1 MSEPNTINILVVED
15 DEIAREG
22 IRRALRKARI
32 CNPLFEASNGLEAL
46 EVLRGQNSDRVPR
59 PRLVLLD
66 LQMPR
71 MNGFEFLDELRADA
85 ELQDT
90 VVFVLTTSDA
100 DRDKAQAYDRH
111 VAGYILKSRV
121 GRDFLGLMD
130 MLEAYWRIVELP
142 QE

>member
-1 MSEPNTINILVVED
+1 MSEPNTINILLVED
-15 DEIAREG
+15 DDIAREG

-32 CNPLFEASNGLEAL
+32 CNPLHEAGNGFEAL
-46 EVLRGQNSDRVPR
+46 EMLRGQNCDRVPR
-59 PRLVLLD
+59 PLLVLLD

-71 MNGFEFLDELRADA
+71 MNGFEFLDELRADE
-85 ELQDT
+85 ELKDT

-100 DRDKAQAYDRH
+100 DRDKAKAYDRQ

-121 GRDFLGLMD
+121 GRDFLGLLE